1 MPFRGQAGHGNVKNS
16 SKSYRREDWHFKKQK
31 KAWPL
36 YISPAP
42 RLATAVIHMTHCP
55 IFWLLE
61 ERQADFFLLFPPF
74 IENRFIIYSDYGF
87 PYPPLFF
94 PAPLHLPDHLDP
106 LPFCLPLEN
115 ERLLRGNKIWH
126 NKSTLELDKTTKQKG
141 KSPRE
146 GTRNRDLLVCI
157 QNHLKTLDW
166 KPYCMCREPGI
177 DLCRPY
183 AYCFVICEFRYAMI
197 GLIYGA
203 LFTWCS
209 PSPPRPQRSLHP
221 VGRKSMETFL

>member
-1 MPFRGQAGHGNVKNS
+1 MAQGRTLTFRCLLGAKPVTEMWKTVPNHTEGRTDILRS
-16 SKSYRREDWHFKKQK
+16 RRKPDLCTSVP
-31 KAWPL
+31 PL
-36 YISPAP
+36 GWQP
-42 RLATAVIHMTHCP
+42 AVIHMTHCP

-94 PAPLHLPDHLDP
+94 PAPPHLPAHLDP

-183 AYCFVICEFRYAMI
+183 AYCFVICEFR
-197 GLIYGA
+197 
-203 LFTWCS
+203 
-209 PSPPRPQRSLHP
+209 
-221 VGRKSMETFL
+221 